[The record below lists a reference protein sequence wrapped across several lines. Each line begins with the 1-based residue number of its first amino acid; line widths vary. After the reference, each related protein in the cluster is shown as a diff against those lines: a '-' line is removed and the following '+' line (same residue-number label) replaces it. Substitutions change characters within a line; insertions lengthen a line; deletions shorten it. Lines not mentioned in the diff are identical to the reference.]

1 MNEGLEAAEKVGS
14 AQGSRHRAS
23 RNSQGLGGGGSAGL
37 EFFWEGWRQGATR
50 QRHRSAAAW
59 GLSLLS
65 PPCGAGFVVLAPWVP
80 PPAAKVCPG
89 LERTTGM
96 IGVSGC
102 LALVAYTP
110 VCLYVCPPGGAA
122 PAL

>member
-1 MNEGLEAAEKVGS
+1 MRVWRLRRKWEAP
-14 AQGSRHRAS
+14 RA
-23 RNSQGLGGGGSAGL
+23 RDTAPPANSQGLGGGGSAGL

-50 QRHRSAAAW
+50 RRHRSAAAW

-65 PPCGAGFVVLAPWVP
+65 PPCGAGFVVLDPWAP

-102 LALVAYTP
+102 LALVA
-110 VCLYVCPPGGAA
+110 
-122 PAL
+122 